1 MFIENLELKLLCEAM
16 DLRAESS
23 DEILYSIYKG
33 EELIDRIQTSRAFEP
48 HLIIAVPGFGNV
60 AIKPFRDECK
70 AIKADNI
77 SGADILVPS
86 VFCFI
91 PFKSITLNTMT
102 QNAFLKPIVFFD
114 LETTG
119 TNTAK
124 DRIVSIACQKLGGD
138 MIPTE
143 EMKHYLINPG
153 IPIPPEA
160 SAVHGI
166 TDAMVKEA
174 PLFKELA
181 GGLVKYLQGCDLGGY
196 NIISFDVPLLV
207 EEIARAGKKI
217 DLSGVRFLDA
227 YKIFSQKEKRDLSSA
242 VQFYCYEEMTG
253 AHDAGNDVKAS
264 VNVFIAQ
271 LNYYDDLKTMT
282 AEELDNFCRPVKT
295 LDFAGCFIEDEKG
308 VPLFNFGK
316 NKGKPVKSDAQYC
329 YKFMLPGDFTENT
342 KEVLREILV
351 KIGA

>member
-1 MFIENLELKLLCEAM
+1 MFIENLELRNKCEAM
-16 DLRAESS
+16 DLRSESS

-33 EELIDRIQTSRAFEP
+33 EVLIDQIDTSFSFVP
-48 HLIIAVPGFGNV
+48 HLIVEVPGFGNV

-70 AIKADNI
+70 AIKADKI

-91 PFKSITLNTMT
+91 PFKSINLNMNQTP
-102 QNAFLKPIVFFD
+102 LKPIVFFD

-119 TNTAK
+119 TNMAT
-124 DRIVSIACQKLGGD
+124 DRIVSIACQRISGD
-138 MIPTE
+138 LQTRE

-166 TDAMVKEA
+166 TDSMVKEA

-181 GGLVKYLQGCDLGGY
+181 GGLIKYLEGCDLGGF

-207 EEIARAGKKI
+207 EELHRAGRKI
-217 DLSGVRFLDA
+217 DLSGVRFMDA
-227 YKIFSQKEKRDLSSA
+227 YKIFAQKERRDLTSA
-242 VQFYCYEEMTG
+242 VAFYCKETLEG

-264 VNVFIAQ
+264 IDVLIAQ
-271 LNYYDDLKTMT
+271 LNHYDDLKVMN
-282 AEELDNFCRPVKT
+282 AYDIDNLCRPVKT

-308 VPLFNFGK
+308 VPMFNFGK

-329 YKFMLPGDFTENT
+329 YKFMLPGAFTENT